1 MKEQTMKNIAA
12 VGIATL
18 AVGATSTQV
27 KAEELQPAQV
37 SSVPTTESSVQGQVV
52 TQGQV
57 DTAKANL
64 DTVTTQV
71 EQAQVD
77 VNQAQSVVDNTQNE
91 TNQAQNALVEAQ
103 MAVEKATPE
112 AIAAQENEVAQAE
125 NLVSVAES
133 AVVPAQEEVVKAQEK
148 VTAQETVVKKEES
161 KAVAAQS
168 DVVSAQQAVKQ
179 AQSNLD
185 GTGQA
190 QAVAEKEAATTT
202 KQEAE
207 TRVVQTETKLEQ
219 AKVADANRQG
229 EIEKAEAKA
238 AETKQALT
246 VATAKLEEAR
256 TSAQQAQ
263 ASEDAKLAELNALK
277 SEIANENIIPL
288 PAGYVETLK
297 AYIENPSQELSDK
310 LLELGKEAY
319 AYYGITEDISDG
331 KVVELGEFSDY
342 DKSREVD
349 PTNLTF
355 DQRLELAQYYV
366 KLTNPIRKA
375 FGAKELVVASD
386 VMEAA
391 QYVSERTTKF
401 GHDLPLQIAYSNSKY
416 GYKAI
421 NENLGYHSYKYY
433 TTEKYAMSTLKGDI
447 LKNSMTFLFNDWR
460 SNWGHAKLMINPDLS
475 YFGFATNSVRD
486 ISTMDYALRYN
497 YTKEMTRQ
505 YYKGGKI
512 TEYPTPLI
520 EDKAAQLQT
529 VQAVYTAAVVANAKA
544 RLALDDAKSAYNVAD
559 NANSRVQTELAQIK
573 FAGLLT
579 QAAQAEYDAAKMALN
594 QAKERVTKAEKAL
607 ANLTADVK
615 TKQEALATAKANLK
629 EKEVALTAAQAKRD
643 AEKAELAKLVDDV
656 AQAEQ
661 GLKVVQ
667 DGVVKAKANL
677 QSAKAEL
684 DKLKNAEKNLQTA
697 KEKLAAKMDALSIAK
712 ATLGDKIIILNDLL
726 AKKEITQKEYDALM
740 AQYTLQ
746 LEAERLAKLE
756 EKRVALEKQ
765 GETPIP
771 VKDDK
776 GVVVDYTTKKE
787 LDAKKVSIQGK
798 KSIVMSK
805 TGLTYAQTNP
815 ADYKVLV
822 AKVDKAMT
830 ASSAKSETKQIAG
843 ATLPATG
850 STDSPALIALG
861 AGLTSLGLAG
871 ARRRKS

>member
-18 AVGATSTQV
+18 AVGATSTQA

-37 SSVPTTESSVQGQVV
+37 SSVPTTEASVQGQVV
-52 TQGQV
+52 TQDQV
-57 DTAKANL
+57 NTAKANL
-64 DTVTTQV
+64 DTETTQV
-71 EQAQVD
+71 EQAQAD

-103 MAVEKATPE
+103 IAVEKATPE
-112 AIAAQENEVAQAE
+112 AIAVQENEVAQAE

-133 AVVPAQEEVVKAQEK
+133 AVAPAQEEVVKAQEK
-148 VTAQETVVKKEES
+148 ATAQETVVKQEEG
-161 KAVAAQS
+161 KVAVAQA
-168 DVVSAQQAVKQ
+168 DVVSAQQVVNQ

-190 QAVAEKEAATTT
+190 QVVAEKEAAATA

-207 TRVVQTETKLEQ
+207 TRVAQTEAKLEQ

-229 EIEKAEAKA
+229 ELDKGEAKA
-238 AETKQALT
+238 AETSRALT
-246 VATAKLEEAR
+246 TATTKLEEAK

-263 ASEDAKLAELNALK
+263 ATEDAKLVELNALK
-277 SEIANENIIPL
+277 SEVANENIIPI

-297 AYIENPSQELSDK
+297 AYIANPSQELSDELLK
-310 LLELGKEAY
+310 LGREAY
-319 AYYGITEDISDG
+319 AYYGITEDVSDG
-331 KVVELGEFSDY
+331 KVVKLGEFSDY
-342 DKSREVD
+342 DKSREVN

-375 FGAKELVVASD
+375 FGVKELVVSSD

-401 GHDLPLQIAYSNSKY
+401 GHDKPLKDTYAKSKY
-416 GYKAI
+416 GYRAI
-421 NENLGYHSYKYY
+421 GENMSYHAQDY
-433 TTEKYAMSTLKGDI
+433 TAERYTMSTLKGDI
-447 LKNSMTFLFNDWR
+447 LENSMSFLFRDWR
-460 SNWGHAKLMINPDLS
+460 SNWGHAKLMTSPDLS

-497 YTKEMTRQ
+497 FVSEEAHQ
-505 YYKGGKI
+505 NYKGGTI
-512 TEYPTPLI
+512 TKYPASST

-529 VQAVYTAAVVANAKA
+529 VQAVYTAAVVANVKAKS
-544 RLALDDAKSAYNVAD
+544 ALDDAKNIYNVAD
-559 NANSRVQTELAQIK
+559 NANNQAQTELAQLK
-573 FAGLLT
+573 SADLLT
-579 QAAQAEYDAAKMALN
+579 PAAQAEYDAAKVALN
-594 QAKERVTKAEKAL
+594 QVTERVAKAEKAL

-629 EKEVALTAAQAKRD
+629 EKEVALAAAQAKRD

-661 GLKVVQ
+661 GLKAAQ
-667 DGVVKAKANL
+667 NGVVKAKANL
-677 QSAKAEL
+677 QSAKSEL
-684 DKLKNAEKNLQTA
+684 DKLKNAEKNLQVA
-697 KEKLAAKMDALSIAK
+697 KEKLGAKMDALSVAK

-726 AKKEITQKEYDALM
+726 AKKEITKKEYDTLM

-765 GETPIP
+765 GEVPVA

-830 ASSAKSETKQIAG
+830 GSSVKSETKQTAG